1 MKESK
6 TIYSYL
12 IEHMESPSFKKVRD
26 LACDFVRKLPQE
38 LCDELHNSL
47 NRGVDV
53 LDSEALLQ
61 MYFYSFG
68 DMHAAKL
75 NYAFEHLQQYIKDAK
90 RVELIDYGC
99 GQGMASLC
107 YHDYINNVNPSQE
120 VSRVILIEPSEL
132 ALSRASL
139 LCSCFY
145 PNAEIVTINK
155 GFESLMENDIELSGS
170 VPTIHL
176 FSNILDVESYDIE
189 KLAQLVKTKS
199 AGDNEYVIVSPIQNA
214 NRMKRLKDFV
224 EILDN
229 NQYFEQYLDK
239 REFREDKDWTCA
251 VLMCSSIKEKKE
263 FKFDLDDLYETA
275 VSIIEGKDRD
285 EAKCTEVFH
294 MLNIGALS
302 GDMRCQNALGCF
314 FRRGIGTNQDFNKAF
329 EWFNKSA
336 NQGFNKAIFNLAIC
350 YRLGEGTA
358 VNYQKAVELLI
369 QLCDSGFIASYNS
382 LAIYY
387 MKGLGVEKDA
397 KKAMDLWEY
406 ASNCNDPKAQYNL
419 GYRYLVGKDVPKD
432 RAKGLELLKSA
443 SNNGN
448 ILAQRRLGICY
459 RDGVGVDVDMPTAI
473 HYFTKAGL
481 SGDKESIISLIEIFE
496 EKEYKNIF
504 GNEQFDVF
512 VNGVHLGIPEI
523 NRITVTWINKEPK
536 GTKDGDVVYGSNG
549 LRIVCTIGHEIL
561 Y

>member
-12 IEHMESPSFKKVRD
+12 IEHMESPSFKKVRE

-90 RVELIDYGC
+90 RVEIIDYGC

-139 LCSCFY
+139 LCSRFY

-155 GFESLMENDIELSGS
+155 GFESLIENDIELSGS
-170 VPTIHL
+170 IPTIHL

-199 AGDNEYVIVSPIQNA
+199 VGDNEYVIVSPIQNA

-229 NQYFEQYLDK
+229 NQYFEHYFDK

-251 VLMCSSIKEKKE
+251 VLLCSSIKEKKE

-275 VSIIEGKDRD
+275 VSIIEGKERD
-285 EAKCTEVFH
+285 EAKCIEVFH
-294 MLNIGALS
+294 LLNIGALS
-302 GDMRCQNALGCF
+302 GDMKCQNALGCF
-314 FRRGIGTNQDFNKAF
+314 FRKGIGTNQDFNKAF

-358 VNYQKAVELLI
+358 ANYQKAMELLI
-369 QLCDSGFIASYNS
+369 QLCDSGFLAAYNS

-387 MKGLGVEKDA
+387 MKGLGVEKDVN
-397 KKAMDLWEY
+397 KAIELWKY
-406 ASNCNDPKAQYNL
+406 ASDHNDPKAQYNL
-419 GYRYLVGKDVPKD
+419 GYRYLVGKDVGKD
-432 RAKGLELLKSA
+432 AAKGLELLKSA
-443 SNNGN
+443 SNNGE
-448 ILAQRRLGICY
+448 ILALRRLGMCY
-459 RDGVGVDVDMPTAI
+459 RDGAGIDVDMPTAI

-481 SGDKESIISLIEIFE
+481 LDDKESIISLIEIFE
-496 EKEYKNIF
+496 EKDYKNMF
-504 GNEQFDVF
+504 GDEQFDVF
-512 VNGVHLGIPEI
+512 VNGVHLGMPEI
-523 NRITVTWINKEPK
+523 SRITITWINKEPK
-536 GTKDGDVVYGSNG
+536 GTKDGDVVYGSND
-549 LRIVCTIGHEIL
+549 LRIVSTIGHEIPF
-561 Y
+561 

>member
-99 GQGMASLC
+99 GQGMASIC
-107 YHDYINNVNPSQE
+107 YHDYINNANPSQE

-139 LCSCFY
+139 LCSRFY
-145 PNAEIVTINK
+145 PNAEIITINK
-155 GFESLMENDIELSGS
+155 GFEILTEKDFELSDS
-170 VPTIHL
+170 IPTIHL

-199 AGDNEYVIVSPIQNA
+199 VGDNEYVIVSPIQNA

-251 VLMCSSIKEKKE
+251 VLMCSTKNDKKE
-263 FKFDLDDLYETA
+263 FKLDLDDLYKTA
-275 VSIIEGKDRD
+275 VSIVEGNCRD
-285 EAKCTEVFH
+285 EAKCIEVFH

-314 FRRGIGTNQDFNKAF
+314 YRKGIGTNQDFNKAYD
-329 EWFNKSA
+329 WFNKSA
-336 NQGFNKAIFNLAIC
+336 NQGFNKAILNLSIC
-350 YRLGEGTA
+350 YKQGEGTA

-369 QLCDSGFIASYNS
+369 QLSDSGFIASYNN
-382 LAIYY
+382 LAIHY
-387 MKGLGVEKDA
+387 MKGLGIKKKK
-397 KKAMDLWEY
+397 KKAIELWEY
-406 ASNCNDPKAQYNL
+406 ASDHNDPKAQYNL
-419 GYRYLVGKDVPKD
+419 GYRYLVGKDVAKD
-432 RAKGLELLKSA
+432 AAKGLELLKSA
-443 SNNGN
+443 SNNGE
-448 ILAQRRLGICY
+448 ILALRRLGMCY
-459 RDGVGVDVDMPTAI
+459 RDGTGVDVDMPTAI

-481 SGDKESIISLIEIFE
+481 LDDKESIISLIEIFE
-496 EKEYKNIF
+496 MKEYKDLF
-504 GNEQFDVF
+504 GDEQFDAF
-512 VNGVHLGIPEI
+512 VNGVHLGMSEI
-523 NRITVTWINKEPK
+523 SRITVTWLNKEPE
-536 GTKDGDVVYGSNG
+536 GFVDGDVVYGSNG
-549 LRIVCTIGHEIL
+549 LRVVKTLEHYE
-561 Y
+561 